1 MTQPCPSCGAATQ
14 FLGNE
19 SETGKSWFRC
29 LTSGRVFSMKLR
41 EMPRFGFE
49 AASE

>member
-1 MTQPCPSCGAATQ
+1 MSQDCPSCGGETA

-29 LTSGRVFSMKLR
+29 QTSGRVFSLKLL

-49 AASE
+49 ARE